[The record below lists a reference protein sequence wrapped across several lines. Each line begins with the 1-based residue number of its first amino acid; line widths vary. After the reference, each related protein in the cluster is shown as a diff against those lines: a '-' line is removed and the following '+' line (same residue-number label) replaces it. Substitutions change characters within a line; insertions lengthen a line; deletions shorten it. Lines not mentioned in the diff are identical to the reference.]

1 MRTLPEPTTLREL
14 VTRVAWG
21 AAAADAD
28 AGELLALPHAAKLHA
43 GPAYIHWTP
52 SIVVEP
58 GTEVSWRI
66 TERRE
71 EITGTFTAHSP
82 TDIDGEYPPGAPAPV
97 TTTRHDLIR
106 GGRVARFQLV
116 SALERHV
123 NALLEGSNRFIARE
137 LEGRLGDDAE
147 NWAPTV
153 NHGVLDKVGLEALA
167 SDLLWGADGQSD
179 SVTLRMVERAATTH
193 INNQPLGSWFDTN
206 LRARAEEAIRRR
218 IGDPHI
224 GRKIRRLARE
234 QSPGS
239 IDELLEMYRRANP
252 KESVGRDRVIAALSA
267 DKTLDAVS
275 HSLSLVANVHADAAA
290 LEESDEGE
298 AIA

>member
-1 MRTLPEPTTLREL
+1 MRTLPEPRLLRDL
-14 VTRVAWG
+14 VTQVAWG
-21 AAAADAD
+21 HAAANA
-28 AGELLALPHAAKLHA
+28 AGGDLLALPHCADLGR

-58 GTEVSWRI
+58 GTEVSWRV
-66 TERRE
+66 TERRVDT
-71 EITGTFTAHSP
+71 TGTFTAYSAA
-82 TDIDGEYPPGAPAPV
+82 DIDGDYPPGAPAPRAAQHHALV
-97 TTTRHDLIR
+97 R

-123 NALLEGSNRFIARE
+123 TTLLEASNRFIARE

-147 NWAPTV
+147 GWAPTV
-153 NHGVLDKVGLEALA
+153 NHGVLDKVALDQIA
-167 SDLLWGADGQSD
+167 SGLLWGGDGQND
-179 SVTLRMVERAATTH
+179 SVVLRMVDRAATTH
-193 INNQPLGSWFDTN
+193 INNQPLGSWFDKN
-206 LRARAEEAIRRR
+206 LGARAEEAIRRH

-234 QSPGS
+234 MQPGS
-239 IDELLEMYRRANP
+239 IDELLELYRRANP

-275 HSLSLVANVHADAAA
+275 HSLSLVSNVFAADA

-298 AIA
+298 AAS